1 MYVKVLETGAGA
13 AVISSSVISAIVSN
27 AEPRPHAVVI
37 SVRWSVVCLIGCI
50 IFALIAI
57 LALSRGYDR
66 AHSRF
71 LESDASKGNPYYRD
85 QGQLNDVEL
94 RWILVAS
101 FLSLVGFLVG
111 FLFLGRIAFQI

>member
-27 AEPRPHAVVI
+27 AEPRPHAVLI
-37 SVRWSVVCLIGCI
+37 SIRWSVVCLIGCI

-71 LESDASKGNPYYRD
+71 LESDASKGNYPD
-85 QGQLNDVEL
+85 QGQLNDFEL
-94 RWILVAS
+94 CLILVAS
-101 FLSLVGFLVG
+101 FLSLVGFLEG